1 MDNCSSPHFSKKKKK
16 TQRKKK
22 TRVLLVR
29 NTLCF
34 EFLKCGWKTHRALYD
49 DLGTRLSFGKDHPS
63 AFANK
68 SAGYRF
74 VET

>member
-1 MDNCSSPHFSKKKKK
+1 MDNSSSPLFLKKKKKK
-16 TQRKKK
+16 TL
-22 TRVLLVR
+22 VLLVR

-49 DLGTRLSFGKDHPS
+49 GLGTRLSFEKDHPS
-63 AFANK
+63 AFVNK
-68 SAGYRF
+68 SAGYWF